1 MANLQQ
7 VWLSMTME
15 KKESYT
21 KTRKHTIYHYTEN
34 RHELE
39 EISLN
44 EINYIIH
51 FWLAKT
57 LSEMCYLETKHV
69 ITLHFQNI
77 WVHLWGHMAFWYTKK
92 ICKHFSAI
100 DWSTCN
106 FLSFLL
112 NFKTHIGLEYIAYR
126 ETYKAH
132 SSFLSACL
140 IFLLLVFK

>member
-7 VWLSMTME
+7 VWLPMTME

-21 KTRKHTIYHYTEN
+21 QTCKHTIYHYTEN

-57 LSEMCYLETKHV
+57 LSEMCCFETKHV

-77 WVHLWGHMAFWYTKK
+77 WVHLWGHMAFAYTKK
-92 ICKHFSAI
+92 ICKHFSAMACAQLAS
-100 DWSTCN
+100 WEMYAAATTRKC
-106 FLSFLL
+106 
-112 NFKTHIGLEYIAYR
+112 GLHNAKGVKE
-126 ETYKAH
+126 H
-132 SSFLSACL
+132 
-140 IFLLLVFK
+140 